1 MVTTKRK
8 SRIIE
13 EMQETIAGLGS
24 AGVISKRRMLEL
36 DALKNLEVPLI
47 NPKEIKTVTQKGT
60 SKASNT

>member
-24 AGVISKRRMLEL
+24 AGV
-36 DALKNLEVPLI
+36 
-47 NPKEIKTVTQKGT
+47 T
-60 SKASNT
+60 SS